1 MQILWGAVFLV
12 LGLFALGYAILL
24 HRTVGMG
31 KNFTLFWPGLGCAC
45 LVTALIL
52 GLEAMGVCHVP
63 AVIWHPLAL
72 GAGTLLALIL
82 YLEGRILWAGSRLP
96 ERHADYCIVLGCK
109 VNGDKPSTA
118 LRYRIEAAAQYLTEN
133 PQTLAIA
140 SGGKGADE
148 GISEASCIRQELIAA
163 GIAEERIL
171 LEDHSTSTMENIHY
185 SRELIRDADAC
196 VVMITSNYHVYRSM
210 ELAKRAGLRRVSGLG
225 AEPGPVMALHYFVRE
240 AFALVK
246 DYLVGNL

>member
-1 MQILWGAVFLV
+1 MKILWGAVFSV
-12 LGLFALGYAILL
+12 LGMLAMGYAILL
-24 HRTVGMG
+24 HRTVGLG

-52 GLEAMGVCHVP
+52 GLEAMGICHVP
-63 AVIWHPLAL
+63 EEIWHPLAV

-82 YLEGRILWAGSRLP
+82 YLEGRIVWAGSRSP
-96 ERHADYCIVLGCK
+96 ERDADYCIVLGCK
-109 VNGDKPSTA
+109 VNGNRPSTA
-118 LRYRIEAAAQYLTEN
+118 LRYRIEAAARYLTDH

-140 SGGKGADE
+140 SGGQGADE

-171 LEDHSTSTMENIHY
+171 MEDHSTSTMENIHY
-185 SRELIRDADAC
+185 SRELIADSEAR

-210 ELAKRAGLRRVSGLG
+210 ELAKRAGLRRVSGFG